1 MKHLFASAF
10 ILCFF
15 LARGGDPKFPVSEIP
30 DALKVGANAVIR
42 EHKLD
47 FIIHSK
53 NSASVRAHSVITI
66 LNEKAKRYAEEVIF
80 YDKLSKVRSFTANLY
95 DGTGKLVR
103 KIKSNEIVDQSV
115 YDGFSLFSDARLK
128 YVDLKQGYYPYT
140 VEFDYE
146 IDYNYLFYIPDFEIL
161 PSEKV
166 SLVDASFTIQYPPG
180 LAPRYKKIKVSEEP
194 TKQDL
199 PGNTESLSWS
209 FKNIPAMKFEPLGPY
224 SHELLPQISLS
235 PGIFE
240 YDTYAGSMQT
250 WDDLGKWIASLNRG
264 RNVLPEETKQKIKS
278 ITEKLPTTEEKV
290 KAVYE
295 YLQSKT
301 RYVSIQLG
309 IGGYQP
315 FEAAVVDKMG
325 YGDCKALSNYMVSM
339 LETINIKANYVLIYA
354 DEEPQRIMTDFPNT
368 QFNHAIVA
376 VPNEKDTIWLECTS
390 QTKPFGFMGR
400 FTGDRQALL
409 ITDEGA
415 KVVNTIH
422 YTAEQNVQSRLADVH
437 LDITG
442 DAKAKIVTTYSGIQY
457 ENDYLT
463 SVLNGQYDE
472 QKKWIQKNT
481 DIPSFD
487 VTTFNFTNH
496 KAKLPSARV
505 SMELQIRKYGTP
517 NGKRIFLTPNLMN
530 KNSFIPEKI
539 EQRKTPVVRRFTYTD
554 LDTIR
559 FHIPESIY
567 PEFMPEAVKIVSRF
581 GEYEASFKVEAGLLV
596 YTRKLK
602 MNKGEFAPETYN
614 QLVDFYKSISK
625 ADNIK
630 MVFLSKT

>member
-1 MKHLFASAF
+1 MKQLFTCILVLSAL
-10 ILCFF
+10 IVC
-15 LARGGDPKFPVSEIP
+15 GGDPKFPVSEIP
-30 DALKVGANAVIR
+30 EALKTGANAVIR
-42 EHKLD
+42 ENKLD
-47 FIIHSK
+47 FVIHSK
-53 NSASVRAHSVITI
+53 SAASVRAHSVITI
-66 LNEKAKRYAEEVIF
+66 LNEKARRYAEEVIF

-95 DGTGKLVR
+95 DASGKLVR
-103 KIKSNEIVDQSV
+103 KIKSSEIVDQSV
-115 YDGFSLFSDARLK
+115 YDGFSLFSDDRLK
-128 YVDLKQGYYPYT
+128 YVDLKQGSYPYT

-146 IDYNYLFYIPDFEIL
+146 IDYNYLFYTPDFDIL

-166 SLVDASFTIQYPPG
+166 SLEKASFTIQYPVG
-180 LAPRYKKIKVSEEP
+180 VAPRYKKINVTEEP
-194 TKQDL
+194 VKQYL
-199 PGNTESLSWS
+199 QGNIESLSWS

-224 SHELLPQISLS
+224 SSELLPQISVS

-240 YDTYAGSMQT
+240 YDNYAGSMQT
-250 WDDLGKWIASLNRG
+250 WDDLGKWITALNRG
-264 RNVLPEETKQKIKS
+264 RNILPDETKQKIKT

-315 FEAAVVDKMG
+315 FEASVVDKMG

-339 LETINIKANYVLIYA
+339 LETIGIKAHYVLIYA

-376 VPNEKDTIWLECTS
+376 VPNQQDTIWLECTS
-390 QTKPFGFMGR
+390 QTKPFGFMGK

-409 ITDEGA
+409 ITDAGA
-415 KVVNTIH
+415 KIVNTVY
-422 YTAEQNVQSRLADVH
+422 YTAEQNVQSRLADVYV
-437 LDITG
+437 DIAG
-442 DAKAKIVTTYSGIQY
+442 DAKAKIVTTYSGVQY

-472 QKKWIQKNT
+472 QKKWIEKNT

-487 VTTFNFTNH
+487 VTAFNFANY
-496 KAKLPSARV
+496 KAKLPSAKV
-505 SMELQIRKYGTP
+505 SMELVIRKYGTA
-517 NGKRIFLTPNLMN
+517 NGKRIFVTPNLMN

-554 LDTIR
+554 LDTIQY
-559 FHIPESIY
+559 HLPEGIY
-567 PEFMPEAVKIVSRF
+567 PEFMPDPVKIVSRF

-596 YTRKLK
+596 YTRRLK
-602 MNKGEFAPETYN
+602 MNKGEFAPETYSE
-614 QLVDFYKSISK
+614 LIDFYKGISK
-625 ADNIK
+625 ADNTK